1 MKRQEFDW
9 SKLDRYTLISVLN
22 GARKEIV
29 GQKLL
34 ISDLHKILSRQ
45 VKNHLPI
52 KIKMLKNPGQEEGEV
67 YIGGCYYGYDDQK
80 KSNRFIEII
89 FSYCLFDEFLKI
101 SQRKWTRMCIVF
113 ADTILHEII
122 HMRQYRTRNWKVLPG
137 YESMAHL
144 AKQRKDQNYFGHP
157 DEIGAYA
164 FNIACELYDR
174 YGTNRQL
181 IKKYLN
187 SNQCV
192 RHRRNVYYRYLRT
205 FDMNHEHKVIKKLKK
220 KVTYYL
226 PYAEFGK
233 PFKTSDYINH

>member
-1 MKRQEFDW
+1 MKRQAFDW

-34 ISDLHKILSRQ
+34 IEDLHKILSHQ
-45 VKNHLPI
+45 VKKHLPI
-52 KIKMLKNPGQEEGEV
+52 KTKMIRNPGQEEREI
-67 YIGGCYYGYDDQK
+67 YIGGCYYGHYDENQT
-80 KSNRFIEII
+80 NRFIEII
-89 FSYCLFDEFLKI
+89 FSYCLFDKFLKI
-101 SQRKWTRMCIVF
+101 SQSKWNRMCSVF

-122 HMRQYRTRNWKVLPG
+122 HMRQYRTRRWKILPG

-144 AKQRKDQNYFGHP
+144 AKQRKDQNYYGHP

-164 FNIACELYDR
+164 FNIACEMYDR
-174 YGTNRQL
+174 FGTNYQM
-181 IKKYLN
+181 IKRYLN

-192 RHRRNVYYRYLRT
+192 RHKRTNYFRYLKT
-205 FDMNHEHKVIKKLKK
+205 FDMNHSHRVIKKLKK

-233 PFKTSDYINH
+233 PFKTSDHINY